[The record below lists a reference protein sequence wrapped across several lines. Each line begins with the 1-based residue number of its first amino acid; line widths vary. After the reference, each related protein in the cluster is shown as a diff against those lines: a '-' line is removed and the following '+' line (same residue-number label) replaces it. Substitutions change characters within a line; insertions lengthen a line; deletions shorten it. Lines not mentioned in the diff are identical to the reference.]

1 MFCQKCGNQVA
12 DGDAV
17 CTQCGNRLDQQ
28 EAPAQ
33 TQSLGMAPAV
43 APQGD
48 APMSK
53 DDYKAAKNAYKQA
66 RKAAG
71 KTRKPLVIGVIIA
84 ILVVAGLAAGVTW
97 YLMSQQQ
104 PSETQ
109 AVVVEGNAADS
120 TDASVPYAEYI
131 GVWEGELNSTKGEF
145 GVHCYGGENSDL
157 TFDIQT
163 IAQSGRLKASA
174 EVVYHGHEAL
184 SDGNDV
190 DSSSGDAKM
199 SFENM
204 TGTFESN
211 GFELEC
217 DVNRNGDYVEFKV
230 VPTQRAGKE
239 ELEVTVTSYFS
250 NSRVEQDTYILTK
263 KN

>member
-1 MFCQKCGNQVA
+1 
-12 DGDAV
+12 
-17 CTQCGNRLDQQ
+17 
-28 EAPAQ
+28 
-33 TQSLGMAPAV
+33 MAPA
-43 APQGD
+43 QGD

-53 DDYKAAKNAYKQA
+53 DDYKAAKNTYKQA

-71 KTRKPLVIGVIIA
+71 KSRKPLVIGVIIA
-84 ILVVAGLAAGVTW
+84 ILIVAGLASGITW
-97 YLMSQQQ
+97 YLMSQQS
-104 PSETQ
+104 SETQ
-109 AVVVEGNAADS
+109 AVVVEDS
-120 TDASVPYAEYI
+120 VGENTDASIPYSEYV
-131 GVWEGELNSTKGEF
+131 GVWEGELNSTTGAS
-145 GVHCYGGENSDL
+145 GVRCYGGENSDM

-174 EVVYHGHEAL
+174 EVVYHGHEFI
-184 SDGNDV
+184 SSGNDV

-204 TGTFESN
+204 TSTFDSR

-230 VPTQRAGKE
+230 VPTKRAGKE